1 MVFHDY
7 YKILGVS
14 ANATGV
20 EIKKAYWTKAK
31 IYHPDL
37 NSSEDAHQTF
47 ALINE
52 AYDVLTDEDKRHR
65 FDSNYRYQNRKYPPR
80 AGTGPAIP
88 RPRKDLRESHP
99 VLFHLVFLTGTVI
112 GLIFMFIGIAGIY
125 LKWKLMFVF
134 IILIL
139 LGIALMT
146 EGIKGLRGNKIK

>member
-1 MVFHDY
+1 MLFQKCEFKSKKNLLLCMVFHDY

-14 ANATGV
+14 AHATGV

-52 AYDVLTDEDKRHR
+52 AYDVLTDEDKRSR

-80 AGTGPAIP
+80 PGTGSSYEPKQGPGQGTGYASNQGSAIP

-99 VLFHLVFLTGTVI
+99 VLFHLVFLAGTVI
-112 GLIFMFIGIAGIY
+112 GLIFMFI
-125 LKWKLMFVF
+125 
-134 IILIL
+134 
-139 LGIALMT
+139 
-146 EGIKGLRGNKIK
+146 